1 MEYLIRFTQWH
12 ETFRLAETQAIAYLL
27 KIDLKILSYSDEVR
41 KGRPP
46 PPLTIARS
54 ALVRSCRNSNAYKN
68 SSHPT
73 A

>member
-46 PPLTIARS
+46 PPPNHCSVCIS
-54 ALVRSCRNSNAYKN
+54 AELQEQ
-68 SSHPT
+68 
-73 A
+73 